1 MICRTFF
8 HLSGPGDSASSSA
21 PRELPAGQVWSDLV
35 ACLADEDDYVGLMD
49 TDDNVLQIT
58 REPED
63 DTFRV
68 ELLMTSRQDALSQ
81 VLSGADTRTLLQRLP
96 SRFTPASL
104 AGFGFGSGPS
114 QSEAG

>member
-8 HLSGPGDSASSSA
+8 HLSGPGDAASSTA

-49 TDDNVLQIT
+49 ADDNVLQIT
-58 REPED
+58 REEGA

-68 ELLMTSRQDALSQ
+68 ELLMTSQRDALTQ
-81 VLSGADTRTLLQRLP
+81 VLSGADIRMLLERLP

-104 AGFGFGSGPS
+104 SGVEPRTS
-114 QSEAG
+114 PPEAD